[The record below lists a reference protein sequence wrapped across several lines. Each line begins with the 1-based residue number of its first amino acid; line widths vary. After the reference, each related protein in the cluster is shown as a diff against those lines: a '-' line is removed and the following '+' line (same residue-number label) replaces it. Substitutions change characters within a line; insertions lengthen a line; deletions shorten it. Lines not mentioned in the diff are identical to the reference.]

1 MENENMTSRIEEQS
15 PPEESPYE
23 AYGWDF
29 HKKPLIYALIVTALF
44 YAFIF
49 FFINI

>member
-1 MENENMTSRIEEQS
+1 MTTPLEEKS
-15 PPEESPYE
+15 PQEESPYE

-29 HKKPLIYALIVTALF
+29 HKKPLIYALIVTAIF

-49 FFINI
+49 FFIHI

>member
-1 MENENMTSRIEEQS
+1 MADEKRANGNQEESQ
-15 PPEESPYE
+15 EQSPYE

-29 HKKPLIYALIVTALF
+29 HKKPLLYALILTVLF

>member
-1 MENENMTSRIEEQS
+1 MADEKDVDIQQNEEQD
-15 PPEESPYE
+15 ESPYD
-23 AYGWDF
+23 AYGWNF
-29 HKKPLIYALIVTALF
+29 HKKPLLYALILTVLF